1 MQRRT
6 FLFSGLLA
14 GFTAAATAVPALAQA
29 SPPRTVTVTIGGK
42 NIKINY
48 YAPSM
53 RGRKIFGSLVPYDEV
68 WCPGANWATA
78 ITADAG
84 LEIGAMKLPAGSYAL
99 WVLPAEKEWQAIL
112 NSDAKA
118 FHLDHRADKD
128 IGRLKM
134 NLKTLDAPVEQLT
147 FEIRSNGGNKGTFAM
162 LWEKTEASIPFTV
175 VP

>member
-1 MQRRT
+1 MLTRRA
-6 FLFSGLLA
+6 FVVSSIGL
-14 GFTAAATAVPALAQA
+14 AAATVPAYAQA
-29 SPPRTVTVTIGGK
+29 SPPKTVAATIGGK

-53 RGRKIFGSLVPYDEV
+53 RGRKIFGSLVPYGEV

-84 LEIGAMKLPAGSYAL
+84 LEIGTMKLAAGSYAL
-99 WVLPAEKEWQAIL
+99 WVLPDEKEWQAIL

-118 FHLDHRADKD
+118 FHLDHRADRD
-128 IGRLKM
+128 LGRLKM

-147 FEIRSNGGNKGTFAM
+147 FEIRGAGGNQGTFAL
-162 LWEKTEASIPFTV
+162 LWEKTEASIPLTV
-175 VP
+175 LP

>member
-1 MQRRT
+1 MQRRR

-14 GFTAAATAVPALAQA
+14 GFTAAAVPAFAQA
-29 SPPRTVTVTIGGK
+29 SPPRTVSATIAGK
-42 NIKINY
+42 NIKIDY

-78 ITADAG
+78 ITAEAG

-99 WVLPAEKEWQAIL
+99 WVLPNEREWQAIL
-112 NSDAKA
+112 NRDAKA
-118 FHLDHRADKD
+118 FHLDYRADKD

-147 FEIRSNGGNKGTFAM
+147 FEIRGAGGNKGTFTM